1 MILTGGPGTGK
12 TTIIR
17 AIISLFEKQG
27 LRVKLAAPTGRAA
40 KRLSEATGR
49 EAQTIHRM
57 LEWKVDMDTGW
68 GEFTYN
74 KNKPLP
80 ADVLVID
87 EASMIDTHLMYCL
100 LRAVKNKTRLIIVG
114 DKDQLP
120 SVGPGSVLRDM
131 LDSKVIPTVTLD
143 EIFRQAEESM
153 IVQNAHRI
161 NRGEMPIIQENDYE
175 NDFWFIEAEQAEDV
189 INAIKNIYN
198 FHFPEFN
205 PMTDIQVLTPMRR
218 YSLGVDALNEMLQEM
233 LNPPSPEKEELR
245 IGARVFREGDKV
257 MVIKNNYDKMVFNG
271 DIGFIVRIDPEERS
285 ICVRMHDSDT
295 VVVFDSSELD
305 QITLSYACTI
315 HKSQGS
321 QWPCVITIVSTSHYV
336 MLMRNLVYTA
346 VTRASKQAIVIGTKQ
361 AMGTAV
367 RQNIVS
373 RRYTKLTERLRDMVK
388 SEPAPTKAAS
398 TVTFSQVALFGS

>member
-1 MILTGGPGTGK
+1 
-12 TTIIR
+12 
-17 AIISLFEKQG
+17 
-27 LRVKLAAPTGRAA
+27 
-40 KRLSEATGR
+40 
-49 EAQTIHRM
+49 
-57 LEWKVDMDTGW
+57 
-68 GEFTYN
+68 
-74 KNKPLP
+74 
-80 ADVLVID
+80 
-87 EASMIDTHLMYCL
+87 
-100 LRAVKNKTRLIIVG
+100 
-114 DKDQLP
+114 
-120 SVGPGSVLRDM
+120 
-131 LDSKVIPTVTLD
+131 
-143 EIFRQAEESM
+143 M

-285 ICVRMHDSDT
+285 ICVRIHDSDT